1 MKKRVVTVLV
11 PIVLIL
17 IVIAAALGSRI
28 LEKYSY
34 SKNKADLNEYFNIT
48 NADDVAMVVQD
59 SIVEEKARHQKSKTE
74 LEADQRG

>member
-28 LEKYSY
+28 LEKYS
-34 SKNKADLNEYFNIT
+34 
-48 NADDVAMVVQD
+48 
-59 SIVEEKARHQKSKTE
+59 
-74 LEADQRG
+74 